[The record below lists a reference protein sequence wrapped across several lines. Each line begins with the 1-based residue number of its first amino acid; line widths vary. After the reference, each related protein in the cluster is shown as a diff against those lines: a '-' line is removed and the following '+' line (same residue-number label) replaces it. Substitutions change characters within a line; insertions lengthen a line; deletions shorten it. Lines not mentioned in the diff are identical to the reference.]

1 MTVYREETNP
11 DGTTTLVEHPLKLA
25 NDNRLLPCFK
35 PLPVEKLRVLVPAEL
50 ERHFQLTD
58 GFALCEPLNT
68 RRRACWWVVRKFV
81 TQIPL
86 GSKLNNAAVINL
98 DGEKTMFV
106 TETGAKLEI
115 NR

>member
-35 PLPVEKLRVLVPAEL
+35 LLPVEKLRVLVPTNITSL
-50 ERHFQLTD
+50 NSTD
-58 GFALCEPLNT
+58 RFAVCEPLENK
-68 RRRACWWVVRKFV
+68 RRGCWWIVRKFV
-81 TQIPL
+81 THAPPTLHDEACIH
-86 GSKLNNAAVINL
+86 L